1 MISSIVLTPRRGR
14 RRTAERDLVEHDS
27 GERDSGERDFVE
39 SESTLAHQAHGVPA
53 PPPCGRRPP

>member
-1 MISSIVLTPRRGR
+1 MISSIVLTPLRGR

-27 GERDSGERDFVE
+27 GQRDFVE

>member
-27 GERDSGERDFVE
+27 GERDFVE
-39 SESTLAHQAHGVPA
+39 SETTLAHQAHGVPA
-53 PPPCGRRPP
+53 PPPCGGPSP